1 MRTVALPLLF
11 LVLVCSASAQ
21 TATYTTT
28 QDACGGKANQA
39 CYNIPVVDQHAVAGH
54 ISIDNRYPSTD
65 PLQYNFYLGQY
76 GTNGYHGTYSGFV
89 ANSDKN
95 PNGTPSTADFNGIAS
110 FESDDETVS
119 AQFQYHAYY
128 VKVCSGRGCGGT
140 LGWHYR
146 ILAGGTVTVN

>member
-21 TATYTTT
+21 TTTDTTT

-39 CYNIPVVDQHAVAGH
+39 CYNIPAVNQNTVAGF
-54 ISIDNRYPSTD
+54 ISIDNRASSTF

-89 ANSDKN
+89 AN
-95 PNGTPSTADFNGIAS
+95 PNGTKNDFNGVAT
-110 FESDDETVS
+110 FESDDGSLAGTF
-119 AQFQYHAYY
+119 QFHAYY
-128 VKVCSGRGCGGT
+128 VSVCSGRGCGGT

-146 ILAGGTVTVN
+146 ILAGSTATVK